1 MKTGEDFRREFP
13 LTDESF
19 QDAAYRALSGLH
31 ERQAERRM
39 RFRPVMLI
47 AVLLVLLTGV
57 SVAATWER
65 WSLNSF
71 ITPYRITATEEEWS
85 QMLADFSP
93 VAVQGSVADMTI
105 REAVYDGLALYM
117 VVDVA
122 PHDTNLFLIPF
133 SNADLDAPACETV
146 SDFPEDVTLRQHIA
160 ALGYTSVGKV
170 DIYSGL
176 LDVISFVPE
185 MAMNEDGTFT
195 FYLRQRRKS
204 VHPDERE
211 QIALNISVSIRPM
224 NGGSATFMEGEA
236 LLKTQPV
243 LESAVSPAGESHLFE
258 NHGVRMTNVRLYRT
272 ILSAYLTADV
282 EIVDR
287 KAYDAHF
294 LQYVLN
300 QMVGEQHIA
309 GGPFN
314 LSGIM
319 EETKRGEYTGIY
331 TYTAT
336 MVIDELPEE
345 LTISENSFGSRLTDT
360 ETDRWTFRLVE
371 ME

>member
-1 MKTGEDFRREFP
+1 
-13 LTDESF
+13 
-19 QDAAYRALSGLH
+19 
-31 ERQAERRM
+31 
-39 RFRPVMLI
+39 
-47 AVLLVLLTGV
+47 
-57 SVAATWER
+57 
-65 WSLNSF
+65 
-71 ITPYRITATEEEWS
+71 
-85 QMLADFSP
+85 
-93 VAVQGSVADMTI
+93 
-105 REAVYDGLALYM
+105 M

-122 PHDTNLFLIPF
+122 PHDTNLFLIPD
-133 SNADLDAPACETV
+133 NNEDLDDPACETV
-146 SDFPEDVTLRQHIA
+146 SDFPADVTLRQHIA
-160 ALGYTSVGKV
+160 ALGYTTVGKV
-170 DIYSGL
+170 DIHSGL
-176 LDVISFVPE
+176 LDVISFMPE

-195 FYLRQRRKS
+195 FYLRQRCKS

-211 QIALNISVSIRPM
+211 QIALNISVSIRPT
-224 NGGSATFMEGEA
+224 NGGATTFMEA
-236 LLKTQPV
+236 KAVLKTQPV
-243 LESAVSPAGESHLFE
+243 LESAASPAGESHLYG
-258 NHGVRMTNVRLYRT
+258 NHGVRMSNVRLYRT

-287 KAYDAHF
+287 IAYEAHF

-300 QMVGEQHIA
+300 QRVGDQYIA

-345 LTISENSFGSRLTDT
+345 LTISENSFGSRQTDT
-360 ETDRWTFRLVE
+360 ETDRWTFQLVE